1 MAKTILIIDDEASI
15 RESLSGILA
24 DEGFLALSA
33 EDGQQGLS
41 LLEDEQVDLVLL
53 DIWMPGLDGLEVLK
67 RIKETQ
73 AELPVIM
80 ISGHGTIETAVQAT
94 KMGAYDFIEKPPSY
108 DKIILSINNALD
120 LARLKKENLI
130 LRQQTQRATQ
140 LTGNSP
146 AMVALRHLVER
157 VAPTEAWVLIRG
169 EHGTGK
175 ELVAQSIHRLS
186 KNAAKPMIELN
197 CAAIPEELIESEL
210 FGHEKGSFTG
220 ATASRR
226 GKFDLADGTTLFL
239 DEIGDMSLKTQAKV
253 LRILQEQKFERVGGS
268 KTIQVEVRVLA
279 ATNKDLEQE
288 IENGTFRADLF
299 YRLNVVPIQVPPL
312 RERREDIPL
321 LVADFV
327 TDNARKGLGEKVFS
341 PGALQAMMQHGWP
354 GNVRE
359 LRNFVERVMI
369 MCPAETV
376 DEVMVGQLLGIVP
389 GAGVPSA
396 AGLEALYHSL
406 NYKEAKKIF
415 ERDFLKVR
423 LAGNDG
429 NISQTAEQIGLE
441 RSHLHRKMKSLSLD
455 EE

>member
-41 LLEDEQVDLVLL
+41 LLEDERVDLVLL

-146 AMVALRHLVER
+146 AMVALRQLVER

-186 KNAAKPMIELN
+186 KNAAKPMIGLN

-288 IENGTFRADLF
+288 IENGAFRADLF

-312 RERREDIPL
+312 RERREDLPL

-327 TDNARKGLGEKVFS
+327 ADNARKGLGEKEFS
-341 PGALQAMMQHGWP
+341 TGALQAMMRHAWP

-376 DEVMVGQLLGIVP
+376 DEAEVVRLLGIAP
-389 GAGVPSA
+389 GEDAPSA
-396 AGLEALYHSL
+396 AGVDALYRTLS
-406 NYKEAKKIF
+406 YKEAKKIF

-423 LAGNDG
+423 LAGNEG

-441 RSHLHRKMKSLSLD
+441 RSHLHRKMKSLSLG

>member
-41 LLEDEQVDLVLL
+41 LLEDERVDLVLL

-146 AMVALRHLVER
+146 AMVALRQLVER

-288 IENGTFRADLF
+288 IENGAFRADLF

-312 RERREDIPL
+312 RERREDLPL

-327 TDNARKGLGEKVFS
+327 ADNARKGLGEKEFS
-341 PGALQAMMQHGWP
+341 TGALQAMMRHAWP

-376 DEVMVGQLLGIVP
+376 DEAEVVRLLGIAP
-389 GAGVPSA
+389 GEDAPSA
-396 AGLEALYHSL
+396 AGVDALYRTLS
-406 NYKEAKKIF
+406 YKEAKKIF

-423 LAGNDG
+423 LAGNEG

-441 RSHLHRKMKSLSLD
+441 RSHLHRKMKSLSLG

>member
-15 RESLSGILA
+15 RESLSGILE

-41 LLEDEQVDLVLL
+41 LLEDERVDLVLL

-146 AMVALRHLVER
+146 AMVALRQLVER

-288 IENGTFRADLF
+288 IENGAFRADLF

-312 RERREDIPL
+312 RERREDLPL

-327 TDNARKGLGEKVFS
+327 ADNARKGLGEKEFS
-341 PGALQAMMQHGWP
+341 TGALQAMMRHAWP

-376 DEVMVGQLLGIVP
+376 DEAEVVRLLGIAP
-389 GAGVPSA
+389 GEDAPSA
-396 AGLEALYHSL
+396 AGVDALYRTLS
-406 NYKEAKKIF
+406 YKEAKKIF

-423 LAGNDG
+423 LAGNEG

-441 RSHLHRKMKSLSLD
+441 RSHLHRKMKSLSLG

>member
-24 DEGFLALSA
+24 DEGFRSLSA

-41 LLEDEQVDLVLL
+41 LLEEEQVDLVLL

-67 RIKETQ
+67 RIKESQ
-73 AELPVIM
+73 ADLPVIM

-130 LRQQTQRATQ
+130 LRQKTQRASQ
-140 LTGNSP
+140 LTGTSP
-146 AMVALRHLVER
+146 AMVELRRLVER

-226 GKFDLADGTTLFL
+226 GKFDLADGGTLFL

-288 IENGTFRADLF
+288 IENGTFRADLY
-299 YRLNVVPIQVPPL
+299 YRLNVVPIPVPPL

>member
-15 RESLSGILA
+15 RESLSGILT

-146 AMVALRHLVER
+146 AMVALRQLVER

-288 IENGTFRADLF
+288 IENGAFRADLF

-312 RERREDIPL
+312 RERREDLPL

-327 TDNARKGLGEKVFS
+327 ADNARKGLGEKEFS
-341 PGALQAMMQHGWP
+341 TGALQAMMRHAWP

-376 DEVMVGQLLGIVP
+376 DEAEVVRLLGIAP
-389 GAGVPSA
+389 GEDAPSA
-396 AGLEALYHSL
+396 AGVDALYRTLS
-406 NYKEAKKIF
+406 YKEAKKIF

-423 LAGNDG
+423 LAGNEG

-441 RSHLHRKMKSLSLD
+441 RSHLHRKMKSLSLG